1 MPERFRYGIEHELA
15 ILRGGVF
22 ADFTDLTFDELQS
35 VVDVLPLD
43 AADYPDL
50 RVGDQ
55 GIKRK
60 RWYVEGY
67 ERFDDQGELVR
78 CDPKG
83 LEVRTRIH
91 DSVEA
96 AVDALAADID
106 LLNAAAR
113 AARAGV
119 VRRRVQP
126 AALGLRDRPAAGGV
140 GARAPHRLARGAHRA
155 PAHGDLRPR
164 PQPLGRRPRAVVD
177 AARKLTH
184 YSPWL
189 VPLSFSSPFR
199 DGQPWGG
206 LSARTHLR
214 TGARPA
220 ALAFL
225 GPDAPQIAS
234 DPSLTQPARLPR
246 RSADWSSRRSTRSA
260 TSPST
265 ASCSACSRGWCST
278 TRCRAVAPRRTR
290 RRTGTSRRSVSPTI
304 RCTPKPVRCST
315 AAERALGDRPADR
328 ARLAA
333 LRARWSRREC
343 QRRDDARGVRGR
355 CEPGRGAPGR
365 EWIASPWRR
374 VSTHDRWRHV

>member
-106 LLNAAAR
+106 LLNA
-113 AARAGV
+113 
-119 VRRRVQP
+119 Q
-126 AALGLRDRPAAGGV
+126 
-140 GARAPHRLARGAHRA
+140 
-155 PAHGDLRPR
+155 
-164 PQPLGRRPRAVVD
+164 LGRRGLASCAIGFNPLRSAYVIDPPLGEWERAHRIGSPEERTAHLHMVTYGPDLNLSADGLDVVD

-184 YSPWL
+184 YSPWI

-199 DGQPWGG
+199 DGEPWGG

-234 DPSLTQPARLPR
+234 DRRSPSPRGSRR
-246 RSADWSSRRSTRSA
+246 RSAGWSSRRSTRSA

-265 ASCSACSRGWCST
+265 ASCSACSPGWCST

-290 RRTGTSRRSVSPTI
+290 RRTGTSRRSASPTT
-304 RCTPKPVRCST
+304 RCTPKPVRCS
-315 AAERALGDRPADR
+315 PPPS
-328 ARLAA
+328 
-333 LRARWSRREC
+333 ARWATARPTGRGSPRYGRAGVVASPAPRRCSRRT
-343 QRRDDARGVRGR
+343 RPVRAWPR
-355 CEPGRGAPGR
+355 
-365 EWIASPWRR
+365 
-374 VSTHDRWRHV
+374 